1 MYRSNPPHH
10 FIILGSV
17 SIFKCDDLSALQHL
31 CMGPSTR
38 LLYPGFSFN
47 MYSIL
52 MTFLHLNISAS
63 HPPNLKSAKIVHQ
76 NRPIHSCVAP
86 TQPFR
91 YLYELPI
98 KSSGGSTYT
107 NFVCTP
113 TSQSICFHF
122 HAVFRKFRLKKRLV
136 SLGLVPHLRN
146 PGSATKKHSVSILA

>member
-1 MYRSNPPHH
+1 MHGPLNQTTISWVQ
-10 FIILGSV
+10 F
-17 SIFKCDDLSALQHL
+17 QHV
-31 CMGPSTR
+31 
-38 LLYPGFSFN
+38 FN
-47 MYSIL
+47 L

-76 NRPIHSCVAP
+76 NRPRHSCVAP
-86 TQPFR
+86 IQPFR